1 MSNDPRLFRAYFY
14 TTVDAN
20 KVIRILEPL
29 FDCYPPKFVNPV
41 NGRNVLVIIEIS
53 EDLYPQTNFMPPMIL
68 SRLLQVVLSNNGYI
82 FDPSPFQPFS
92 KIGE

>member
-14 TTVDAN
+14 TTVEA
-20 KVIRILEPL
+20 KKAIQVLEPL
-29 FDCYPPKFVNPV
+29 FDCYPPKFVNPF
-41 NGRNVLVIIEIS
+41 NGRSVLVVIEAP
-53 EDLYPQTNFMPPMIL
+53 EELYTQTQFLPPIIL
-68 SRLLQVVLSNNGYI
+68 SKLLQVVLSFNGYI

>member
-53 EDLYPQTNFMPPMIL
+53 EDLYPQTNFMPPIIL